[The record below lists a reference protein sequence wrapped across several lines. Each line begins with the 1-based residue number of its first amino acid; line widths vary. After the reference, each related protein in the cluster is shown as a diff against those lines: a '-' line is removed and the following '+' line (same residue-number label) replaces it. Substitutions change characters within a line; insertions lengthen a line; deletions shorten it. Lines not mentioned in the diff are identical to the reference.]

1 MKKIL
6 LTVLGGSLFWVATNT
21 FAGCIAC
28 HSPFAKPIKPD
39 ADSFQPNM
47 NIPHPIK
54 MPGLQLNVEN
64 IRKSVNQKK

>member
-6 LTVLGGSLFWVATNT
+6 LTVLGGSLFWVAANT

-28 HSPFAKPIKPD
+28 HGPSAKPIKPD
-39 ADSFQPNM
+39 ADNYQPNM

-64 IRKSVNQKK
+64 IRKTVNQKK